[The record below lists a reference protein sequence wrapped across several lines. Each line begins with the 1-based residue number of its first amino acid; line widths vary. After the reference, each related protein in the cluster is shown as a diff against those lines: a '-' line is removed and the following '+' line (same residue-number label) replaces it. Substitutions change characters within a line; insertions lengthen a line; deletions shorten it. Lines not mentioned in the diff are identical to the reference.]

1 MPKVPKMRSLHIF
14 AISPEKHEEVVVL
27 LSTDKYESFQQ
38 GDSIILGVCNK
49 ACPKYPKQKVI
60 YKVIAVIKSNKKYLK
75 ENRENEVDFLLADKH
90 QKFLKIDTIILVVC
104 GQACPN

>member
-1 MPKVPKMRSLHIF
+1 MPKVPKIRSLHIF
-14 AISPEKHEEVVVL
+14 AISPEKHEEVIVL
-27 LSTDKYESFQQ
+27 LSTDKYESFLK

-60 YKVIAVIKSNKKYLK
+60 YNVITVIKSNKKYLK

-90 QKFLKIDTIILVVC
+90 QKFLKNDTIILGVC
-104 GQACPN
+104 GQTCPN